1 VLWNMAQYLRVGGG
15 GIFCCVWVVVVL

>member
-1 VLWNMAQYLRVGGG
+1 LWNMAQYLRVGGG